1 MLRPPPRP
9 TRPDPLCPYT
19 TLFRS
24 SRSGGSCQHKWPRP
38 TQIETGYKIPRSN
51 IANLPVRCM
60 LGIKDVMLQNTIA
73 LKTGST
79 VIERVETLLLD
90 LPTIRPHQLSM
101 TIMQSQ
107 TDRKSTRLNSSH

>member
-1 MLRPPPRP
+1 M
-9 TRPDPLCPYT
+9 
-19 TLFRS
+19 

-79 VIERVETLLLD
+79 VIERVDTLLLD
-90 LPTIRPHQLSM
+90 LTTIRPHQLSI

-107 TDRKSTRLNSSH
+107 TLIDRKSGVSGTRV